1 MLLSVPTS
9 SSITLG
15 KVPVRAMGTF
25 APIIPVTSRPRR
37 KSGGEKPC
45 GMAYSH
51 VIWLRCEALWL
62 SLTGPALVVQRLQLN
77 TNA

>member
-51 VIWLRCEALWL
+51 VIWLRCEALSL
-62 SLTGPALVVQRLQLN
+62 SHGPRVGFNDLQLN
-77 TNA
+77 DNA